1 MTDGF
6 TARRVALYVSG
17 SIAAFKACEVVTL
30 LRRRGAEV
38 RVAMTAAGA
47 RFVTPMTFQSLSGN
61 PVATSLWDD
70 EAGAAA
76 EGAHHGMAHIGLSA
90 WAEVQI
96 AAPASADLIARLA
109 LGLGGDAVTATAL
122 ACPAPLLVAPA
133 MESAMWQHPA
143 TRAHVATLVER
154 GATLI
159 GPEPGRLA
167 SGHEGLG
174 RMAEPPAIVAA
185 TGRLL
190 GVASELLTDLEAA
203 LRTAPVRVAVE
214 AVPAPTVDALPP
226 AAPVDRWLEGRHVV
240 VTSGGTREPIDPVRY
255 IGNRSSG
262 KMGAALAREALR
274 LGARV
279 TLVTA
284 APVEGRPPA
293 GLDVVEVH
301 TAAGMLDAVRRALPG
316 AAALVMAAAVAD
328 YRPVAAASSKIKKQ
342 SEPLVLELVPTVDVL
357 RALRGDEAR
366 RGVVVV
372 GFAAETDDVVDNAR
386 RKLDDK
392 ALDLV
397 VANDVSNPRIGMGS
411 DDNAVTIIGRAGLV
425 VEVPR
430 APKGEVARR
439 IFEVMR
445 QVTPSA

>member
-1 MTDGF
+1 MSDGF

-30 LRRRGAEV
+30 LRRRGADV
-38 RVAMTAAGA
+38 RVAMTEAGA

-61 PVATSLWDD
+61 PVATDLWD
-70 EAGAAA
+70 EQSGAAS
-76 EGAHHGMAHIGLSA
+76 EGAHHAMAHIGLSA
-90 WAEVQI
+90 WAEVQV

-109 LGLGGDAVTATAL
+109 LGLGGDPVTATAL
-122 ACPAPLLVAPA
+122 ACRAPLLVAPA
-133 MESAMWQHPA
+133 MESAMWTHPA
-143 TRAHVATLVER
+143 TQAHVATLVER
-154 GATLI
+154 GATLV
-159 GPEPGRLA
+159 GPEAGRLA
-167 SGHEGLG
+167 SGHEGPG
-174 RMAEPPAIVAA
+174 RMAEPAAIVAA
-185 TGRLL
+185 MGRLL
-190 GVASELLTDLEAA
+190 GIAPEHLADLEASPGA
-203 LRTAPVRVAVE
+203 APSPAAPE
-214 AVPAPTVDALPP
+214 AVAAPRLDALPP
-226 AAPVDRWLEGRHVV
+226 AAPADAWLEGRHVV

-328 YRPVAAASSKIKKQ
+328 YRPVAAASSKIKKHDQ
-342 SEPLVLELVPTVDVL
+342 PLTLELVPTVDVL
-357 RALRGDEAR
+357 RALRDDGAR

-372 GFAAETDDVVDNAR
+372 GFAAETDDVVENAR
-386 RKLDDK
+386 RKLAEK

-397 VANDVSNPRIGMGS
+397 VANDVSNPAIGLGS
-411 DDNAVTIIGRAGLV
+411 DDNAVTIIGRDGLV

-430 APKGEVARR
+430 APKAEVARR
-439 IFEVMR
+439 IFDVMR
-445 QVTPSA
+445 RVTPSA